1 MEKTKSGMNRR
12 RGLSKELMIPLIIF
26 AAICVFIGVIN
37 PLFFTWQTWQN
48 ILMQVSNVGIIA
60 FGATFVITSG
70 GLDFTAGEGVSLAC
84 VVAATVF
91 VSSNMSNTATILT
104 GVAVGA
110 LIGAVNGLL
119 ITKLNIQPF
128 IATLS
133 MMTVIKGF
141 LLFVAEGTIIHMD
154 VEGSTFKQ
162 IGQGLIEFKWMG
174 RNASGGVQGFPVA
187 FITYVCVAVAVW
199 LILNRTKF
207 GQATLAMGGN
217 EDAAKLAGVNVDFYR
232 FWVYVFAGIM
242 TGLGAMITLARVA
255 SIGVTLGGTNL
266 LMDVVA
272 AAVIGGTA
280 VSGGRC
286 NVFGTMLGTFIII
299 SISSALVY
307 LNIDSNW
314 RNVVKGAI
322 ILVALVID
330 ALAVRV
336 GERMAIRRAAQLRE
350 ETKKRKASQASV

>member
-70 GLDFTAGEGVSLAC
+70 GLDFTAGEGVSLAG

-119 ITKLNIQPF
+119 ITKLDIQPF

-187 FITYVCVAVAVW
+187 FITYV
-199 LILNRTKF
+199 
-207 GQATLAMGGN
+207 
-217 EDAAKLAGVNVDFYR
+217 
-232 FWVYVFAGIM
+232 
-242 TGLGAMITLARVA
+242 
-255 SIGVTLGGTNL
+255 
-266 LMDVVA
+266 
-272 AAVIGGTA
+272 
-280 VSGGRC
+280 
-286 NVFGTMLGTFIII
+286 
-299 SISSALVY
+299 
-307 LNIDSNW
+307 
-314 RNVVKGAI
+314 
-322 ILVALVID
+322 
-330 ALAVRV
+330 
-336 GERMAIRRAAQLRE
+336 
-350 ETKKRKASQASV
+350 